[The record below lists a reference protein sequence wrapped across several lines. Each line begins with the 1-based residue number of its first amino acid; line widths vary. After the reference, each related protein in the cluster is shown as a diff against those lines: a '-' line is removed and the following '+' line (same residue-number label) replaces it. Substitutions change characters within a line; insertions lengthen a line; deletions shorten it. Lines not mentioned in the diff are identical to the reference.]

1 MLDCRTPK
9 DHSMSDDEIIRCY
22 CNNCG
27 RSTEHRLLDR
37 RIVDD
42 EDESDGDS
50 QPFYW
55 TDTYESLQCLG
66 CKAVCLRQ
74 STKDAAGAE
83 TTILYPPPISRRA
96 PLWRWHLPDPMKEL
110 LAEIYIALHN
120 NSPRLALMGAR
131 TLVDM
136 LMLKEVGDVGT
147 FDAKLTKLLE
157 RGVISARNRAV
168 LSTALDAGSAAA
180 HRGYKP
186 GREELEAVM
195 DIVENL
201 LQSIYHLSKIA
212 EELKAKIPRR

>member
-1 MLDCRTPK
+1 MPDP
-9 DHSMSDDEIIRCY
+9 EIIRCY

-27 RSTEHRLLDR
+27 RSTGHTLLDR
-37 RIVDD
+37 RIVED
-42 EDESDGDS
+42 EDEPDGES

-55 TDTYESLQCLG
+55 TDTYEALQCLG

-83 TTILYPPPISRRA
+83 TSALYPPPISRRA
-96 PLWRWHLPDPMKEL
+96 PPWRWHLPNQMKEL
-110 LAEIYIALHN
+110 LGEIYIALHN

-136 LMLKEVGDVGT
+136 VMLEEVGDIGK
-147 FDAKLTKLLE
+147 FDAKLNKLLE
-157 RGVISARNRAV
+157 RGEISARNRGV

-201 LQSIYHLSKIA
+201 LQSIYHLSKVA
-212 EELKAKIPRR
+212 EELKAKIPPR